1 MLILRIQ
8 LMKSYNRYFILVP
21 IVFLLSSAIP
31 AQSIDT
37 ALLKKF
43 RAPNERVLFHD
54 QVMNEQKNMLKYDGV
69 ADFKMEIS
77 DNPEI
82 NYLVTRTA
90 RWETR
95 EMLYKIEK
103 DSTLNHSNKI
113 RYIRGMKELLQDI
126 LKGWKT
132 HDYNPI
138 SLTSQVAAY
147 WYCVQ
152 LNKKNISIADYFNT
166 LDWEVAAPLTR
177 TIAFENNPGLA
188 KCGELLVK
196 KYCILYPEKIFQVL
210 TAYPDVSFAD
220 SLIKAI
226 APKRVDEIYNYAAAG
241 NKLGAVI
248 RGVDDPLVKTISK
261 MARSKSGRLYFPF
274 LDNIVKGKMSFEQ
287 LDAVKDDSVA
297 YYKLMVKTQ
306 MDYVSRA
313 INKDTAFGF
322 NDLTI
327 MLQKKAETVFIN
339 SINGLHEVDNLAVRF
354 AAIQPL
360 NAQELYYAAVLTDGV
375 IYTSSFT
382 KGVYPLMMQRIN
394 QKGDSLLELVQ
405 FDKYR
410 KFIKMAAGYNTL
422 GNFLSTFSVTEA
434 DNKAKVLM
442 RAFVSNLEKS
452 DSLEDGVDVADSYAS
467 IAETMKP
474 LADEMLQNVKLN
486 YKRNTD
492 RYLRTNDP
500 VSRRGM
506 SIYNILEKLFLSADS
521 TNKIDLTKELGIPP
535 VYEVTNKSLQ
545 NDSGRVIMQVFFY
558 GEKSD
563 MGIFND
569 FLSRFRNANWKLT
582 VNEYWATA
590 VSLKGR
596 PITVYANRALPK
608 ETSEDEKAQKE
619 LCDYL
624 AKNKIKPTITIHRG
638 HSYTA
643 PYTIEQMSPSSRIVF
658 LGSCG
663 GYHLIHD
670 VLVKAPD
677 AHIIASKQIGKTRIN
692 QPFFDLLKEDMQL
705 GKGVEWIPF
714 WKRFK
719 DRTGNADGFED
730 YIAPYKNLGAIYI
743 KAYKISEAKQ
753 GDQKTVFNSVSG
765 K

>member
-1 MLILRIQ
+1 
-8 LMKSYNRYFILVP
+8 MKSYNRYFLLSP
-21 IVFLLSSAIP
+21 IVLLLSTAIA

-43 RAPNERVLFHD
+43 QAPNERILFHE
-54 QVMNEQKNMLKYDGV
+54 QVIAEQKNLLKFDGK
-69 ADFKMEIS
+69 ADFFMDIS
-77 DNPEI
+77 DNAEI

-90 RWETR
+90 RWEIR
-95 EMLYKIEK
+95 ELLYKIEK

-113 RYIRGMKELLQDI
+113 RYIRGMKEFLQEI
-126 LKGWKT
+126 LKGWKN
-132 HDYNPI
+132 HSYNPI
-138 SLTSQVAAY
+138 SLPSQVEAY
-147 WYCVQ
+147 KYCML
-152 LNKKNISIADYFNT
+152 LNRKNSSIENYFDG
-166 LDWEVAAPLTR
+166 LDWEVASPLLK
-177 TIAFENNPGLA
+177 TIAFETNPGLA
-188 KCGELLVK
+188 KCRELLIK
-196 KYCILYPEKIFQVL
+196 KYCFLYPQKIFQTL

-226 APKRVDEIYNYAAAG
+226 AHNRVDEIYNYSAS
-241 NKLGAVI
+241 NNRLGAVI
-248 RGVDDPLVKTISK
+248 RSIDDPLVKTISK

-274 LDNIVKGKMSFEQ
+274 LDNIVKGKMTFEE
-287 LDAVKDDSVA
+287 LDAVKDDSIA

-313 INKDTAFGF
+313 VNKDTAFGF
-322 NDLTI
+322 NDLRI

-339 SINGLHEVDNLAVRF
+339 TINGLHEVDNPAVRF
-354 AAIQPL
+354 EIIQQL
-360 NAQELYYAAVLTDGV
+360 NAQELYYTAVLTDGV

-394 QKGDSLLELVQ
+394 QRGDSLLELLK
-405 FDKYR
+405 FDNYR
-410 KFIKMAAGYNTL
+410 RFIKMAAGYNTL
-422 GNFLSTFSVTEA
+422 GNFLSSFPKSESV
-434 DNKAKVLM
+434 DHAKILM
-442 RAFVSNLEKS
+442 RAFVSNLEKT

-467 IAETMKP
+467 IAETLKP
-474 LADEMLQNVKLN
+474 VADEMLQNVKLN
-486 YKRNTD
+486 FKRNAD
-492 RYLRTNDP
+492 RFLRTNDP
-500 VSRRGM
+500 VSQRGM
-506 SIYNILEKLFLSADS
+506 YIYNILEKLFLSADS
-521 TNKIDLTKELGIPP
+521 ANKIDLTKELGIPP

-545 NDSGRVIMQVFFY
+545 NDSGRVIIQVFFY

-569 FLSRFRNANWKLT
+569 FISRFRNANWKLSI
-582 VNEYWATA
+582 NEFWATA
-590 VSLKGR
+590 VSLKGK
-596 PITVYANRALPK
+596 PITIYANRALPK

-624 AKNKIKPTITIHRG
+624 KKNKINPTITIHRG

-643 PYTIEQMSPSSRIVF
+643 PYTIEQMFPSSKIVF

-670 VLVKAPD
+670 VLEKAPD

-692 QPFFDLLKEDMQL
+692 QPFFDLLKDDMQL
-705 GKGVEWIPF
+705 GKSVDWIPF

-730 YIAPYKNLGAIYI
+730 YIPPYKNLGAIYI
-743 KAYKISEAKQ
+743 KAYKISEAKHA
-753 GDQKTVFNSVSG
+753 DPKMVFNSLSG

>member
-1 MLILRIQ
+1 MYIQ
-8 LMKSYNRYFILVP
+8 LMKSINRYFIISP
-21 IVFLLSSAIP
+21 IVLLLSQVVF

-43 RAPNERVLFHD
+43 QAPNQRALFHD
-54 QVMNEQKNMLKYDGV
+54 QVITEQKNMLKYDGK
-69 ADFKMEIS
+69 ADFKLEIS
-77 DNPEI
+77 ENPEI

-90 RWETR
+90 RWEIR

-103 DSTLNHSNKI
+103 DSTLDHSNKI

-126 LKGWKT
+126 QRGWKNRE
-132 HDYNPI
+132 YNPI
-138 SLTSQVAAY
+138 SLTSQVSAY

-152 LNKKNISIADYFNT
+152 LNKKNISIEHYFNT
-166 LDWEVAAPLTR
+166 LDWEVGAPLTR
-177 TIAFENNPGLA
+177 TIAFENNPGRA

-196 KYCILYPEKIFQVL
+196 KYCILYPEKVFQVL

-220 SLIKAI
+220 SILKAV
-226 APKRVDEIYNYAAAG
+226 APKRVDEIYNYAAAN

-248 RGVDDPLVKTISK
+248 RGIDDPLVKTISK

-274 LDNIVKGKMSFEQ
+274 LDNIVKGKMSFEE
-287 LDAVKDDSVA
+287 LDAVKGDSIA

-322 NDLTI
+322 NDLTE
-327 MLQKKAETVFIN
+327 MLKKKAETVFIN
-339 SINGLHEVDNLAVRF
+339 SINGLHEVENPAIRF
-354 AAIQPL
+354 AIIQHL
-360 NAQELYYAAVLTDGV
+360 NAAELYYAAVLTDGV

-382 KGVYPLMMQRIN
+382 KGVYPLMMQRIG
-394 QKGDSLLELVQ
+394 QRGDSLFELVK

-422 GNFLSTFSVTEA
+422 GNFLSTFSGTET
-434 DNKAKVLM
+434 DSRAKILM

-467 IAETMKP
+467 IAESLKP
-474 LADEMLQNVKLN
+474 VADEMLQNVQLN
-486 YKRNTD
+486 YKRNAD
-492 RYLRTNDP
+492 RFLRTNDP

-563 MGIFND
+563 MGIFD
-569 FLSRFRNANWKLT
+569 AFVSKFRNGNWKINS
-582 VNEYWATA
+582 NEFWVSAT
-590 VSLKGR
+590 SLKGR
-596 PITVYANRALPK
+596 PITVYANRALPQ
-608 ETSEDEKAQKE
+608 ETSQDEAAQKA
-619 LCDYL
+619 LCEYL
-624 AKNKIKPTITIHRG
+624 AKNKINPTITVHRG

-643 PYTIEQMSPSSRIVF
+643 PSTIAQMFPSSKIVF

-670 VLVKAPD
+670 VLAKTAD
-677 AHIIASKQIGKTRIN
+677 AHITASKQIGKGRIN
-692 QPFFDLLKEDMQL
+692 QPFTDVLLEELQV
-705 GKGVEWIPF
+705 GKNIEWIPF
-714 WKRFK
+714 WKKFRL
-719 DRTGNADGFED
+719 RTGNADGFED
-730 YIAPYKNLGAIYI
+730 YIPPYKNLGAIYI
-743 KAYKISEAKQ
+743 KAYKISEDKQ
-753 GDQKTVFNSVSG
+753 ANQKIVFNSLSG